1 MLFYAIKV
9 DWRIDSLVCFSVF
22 LLLWVLVVKAIN
34 TLLAD
39 ATFITLIG
47 RKLRQ

>member
-1 MLFYAIKV
+1 
-9 DWRIDSLVCFSVF
+9 VF

-39 ATFITLIG
+39 ATFIALIG